1 MPKGYVVVNANVTD
15 PEKYAGYAPL
25 AAKAIEA
32 FGGRYLAR
40 GGKSETLE
48 GSSFPRGV
56 VLEFESYE
64 NAVKWYHSAEY
75 QAARDRRQGA
85 AELNMMVVEGL

>member
-1 MPKGYVVVNANVTD
+1 MPKGYVIVNANVTD

-25 AAKAIEA
+25 AAKAVEA

-48 GSSFPRGV
+48 GSLFPRGV
-56 VLEFESYE
+56 VLEFDSYE
-64 NAVKWYHSAEY
+64 NAVKWYRSAEY
-75 QAARDRRQGA
+75 KVARDQRQGA
-85 AELNMMVVEGL
+85 VVMNMMVVEGL